1 MNKESAE
8 KEYYESKD
16 LWDLSNFDQ
25 AHFKRVK
32 KVLETIPK
40 DSKSLL
46 DVGCGN
52 GILCNQ
58 AQIQMRNLTRVV
70 GFDQSIEATKQVRTE
85 KKVGDITNLPFKEKE
100 FDTVCCLEV
109 LEHISSDIF
118 QDVIEELSRASKQ
131 YIIIT
136 VPNNENLLENTI
148 RCPNCKSL
156 FHRYLH
162 VQSFDHD
169 RLEKLFE
176 KYGFTCRTINPIIS
190 YQKKIGQRKFLK
202 MFGRKPQQFFGNII
216 CPYCTYSGKKSLK
229 KSDSK
234 GIELKQVIDRLWPTK
249 NEFKWL
255 LAYYERHQFH

>member
-1 MNKESAE
+1 MDKKSSE

-16 LWDLSNFDQ
+16 LWDLSNFNK

-32 KVLETIPK
+32 KVLENIPK

-58 AQIQMRNLTRVV
+58 AQIQMRDLTRVV
-70 GFDQSIEATKQVRTE
+70 GFDQSIEAMKQVRTE

-109 LEHISSDIF
+109 LEHIQSDIF
-118 QDVIEELSRASKQ
+118 QDVIEELTRVGKRN
-131 YIIIT
+131 IIIT
-136 VPNNENLLENTI
+136 VPHNENLGDNEIQCPKCKTI
-148 RCPNCKSL
+148 

-162 VQSFDHD
+162 VQAFNSN

-176 KYGFTCRTINPIIS
+176 KYGFTCRSINPIIS
-190 YQKKIGQRKFLK
+190 YRKKIGLQKILK
-202 MFGRKPQQFFGNII
+202 MSGRKPQQFFGNMI
-216 CPYCTYSGKKSLK
+216 CPYCKYSNKKALK
-229 KSDSK
+229 KSDRR
-234 GIELKQVIDRLWPTK
+234 GLELKQVIDRLWPTK
-249 NEFKWL
+249 NEFKWF
-255 LAYYERHQFH
+255 LAVYERRLH

>member
-1 MNKESAE
+1 MDKESAE

-16 LWDLSNFDQ
+16 LWELSNFDKT
-25 AHFKRVK
+25 HFKRTK
-32 KVLETIPK
+32 KVLDIIPK
-40 DSKSLL
+40 DSTSLL

-70 GFDQSIEATKQVRTE
+70 GFDQSIEAMKQVRTE
-85 KKVGDITNLPFKEKE
+85 KKVGDITKLPFKEKE

-109 LEHISSDIF
+109 LEHIPSDIY
-118 QDVIEELSRASKQ
+118 QSVIYELTKVAKQ
-131 YIIIT
+131 NIIIT

-148 RCPNCKSL
+148 QCPNCKTL

-162 VQSFDHD
+162 VQSFDSN

-176 KYGFTCRTINPIIS
+176 KYGFTCRTVKTIIS
-190 YQKKIGQRKFLK
+190 YQKKIGQQKFLK
-202 MFGRKPQQFFGNII
+202 MIGQKPQQFFGNAV
-216 CPYCTYSGKKSLK
+216 CPYCKYSTKKSFK
-229 KSDSK
+229 KSNSK
-234 GIELKQVIDRLWPTK
+234 VLELKQSIDRLWPTK

-255 LAYYERHQFH
+255 LAFYERH